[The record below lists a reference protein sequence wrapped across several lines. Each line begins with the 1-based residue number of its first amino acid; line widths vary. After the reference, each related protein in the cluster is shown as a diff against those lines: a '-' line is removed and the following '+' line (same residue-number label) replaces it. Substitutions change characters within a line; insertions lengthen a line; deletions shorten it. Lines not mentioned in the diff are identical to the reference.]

1 VLKRAIFLGIF
12 ITIIGITAG
21 TIIGQQTT
29 SKEPLQSIEEERI
42 KILKEDLAKKKQRNL
57 KSFAR
62 K

>member
-42 KILKEDLAKKKQRNL
+42 KILKEDLAKKNRGT
-57 KSFAR
+57 
-62 K
+62 